1 MDALSKLSR
10 RQSLQSLVLFGAGAV
25 ITGLHRPTA
34 AHAQAT
40 SPSAMKDEDIF
51 QFALNLEYM
60 EAEYYLRATTGKGI
74 DAADIGADAGGVNGG
89 RKVSFRDKAISEF
102 ADELAENELAHV
114 RFYRKTL
121 GSQAVARPTIDFEGG
136 FKAVA
141 TAAGLPEFD
150 PFANDMNF
158 LLGGVLFEDVGVTGY
173 AGAAPLLQNKE
184 FVEATAAILAV
195 EAYHMGMARAQLDQM
210 GEKGQ
215 KAANAVSAA
224 RDKLDGPGDKD
235 QGVEHNGKANLVPA
249 TPDGMVF
256 RRTPQEV
263 LRIVYLTDK
272 AGVDSG
278 GFYPKG
284 MNGAL
289 KST

>member
-1 MDALSKLSR
+1 
-10 RQSLQSLVLFGAGAV
+10 
-25 ITGLHRPTA
+25 
-34 AHAQAT
+34 
-40 SPSAMKDEDIF
+40 
-51 QFALNLEYM
+51 M

-74 DAADIGADAGGVNGG
+74 DAADIGADASGVNGN
-89 RKVSFRDKAISEF
+89 RKVSFQDKAISKF
-102 ADELAENELAHV
+102 ADEPAENELAHV

-141 TAAGLPEFD
+141 TAAGLPEFV
-150 PFANDMNF
+150 PFANNMNF
-158 LLGGVLFEDVGVTGY
+158 LLGGMLFEDVGVTGY
-173 AGAAPLLQNKE
+173 ASAAPLLQKKE
-184 FVEATAAILAV
+184 FVEGATAILAV
-195 EAYHMGMARAQLDQM
+195 EAYHIGMARSQLYQM
-210 GEKGQ
+210 GEKVQ
-215 KAANAVSAA
+215 KAANAVSAT
-224 RDKLDGPGDKD
+224 RDKLDGPQDKD
-235 QGVEHNGKANLVPA
+235 QGIERNGKANLVPA

-272 AGVDSG
+272 AGMDSG

>member
-1 MDALSKLSR
+1 
-10 RQSLQSLVLFGAGAV
+10 
-25 ITGLHRPTA
+25 
-34 AHAQAT
+34 
-40 SPSAMKDEDIF
+40 
-51 QFALNLEYM
+51 M

-74 DAADIGADAGGVNGG
+74 DAADAGSDPGDAKGG
-89 RKVSFRDKAISEF
+89 REVNFQSKAIREF
-102 ADELAENELAHV
+102 ADELAQNELAHV

-121 GSQAVARPTIDFEGG
+121 GNQAVSRPAIDFEAG
-136 FKAVA
+136 FAAAAKG
-141 TAAGLPEFD
+141 AGLPEFD

-158 LLGGVLFEDVGVTGY
+158 LLGGMLFEDVGVTAY
-173 AGAAPLLQNKE
+173 AGAAPRLKKRE
-184 FVEATAAILAV
+184 FVEAAAGILAV
-195 EAYHMGMARAQLDQM
+195 EAYHMGMARSQLYEM
-210 GEKGQ
+210 GERAQ
-215 KAANAVSAA
+215 KAANAISAA

-235 QGVEHNGKANLVPA
+235 QGIERNGRANVVPSNA
-249 TPDGMVF
+249 DGIAF

-272 AGVDSG
+272 ADVSSG

>member
-1 MDALSKLSR
+1 
-10 RQSLQSLVLFGAGAV
+10 
-25 ITGLHRPTA
+25 
-34 AHAQAT
+34 
-40 SPSAMKDEDIF
+40 MKDKDIF

-102 ADELAENELAHV
+102 ADELAKNELAHV

-173 AGAAPLLQNKE
+173 AGAAPLLQKKE
-184 FVEATAAILAV
+184 FVEAAAAILAV
-195 EAYHMGMARAQLDQM
+195 EAYHIGMARSQLDQM
-210 GEKGQ
+210 GEKAQ

-224 RDKLDGPGDKD
+224 RDKLDGPHDKD
-235 QGVEHNGKANLVPA
+235 QGIERNGKANLLPA

-284 MNGAL
+284 INGAL